1 MARRTAMSKE
11 PRTES
16 SRKGPPDRNSNI
28 RRLPGKPI
36 DRLTRVSPGVYR
48 NSQGK
53 LVGSQGQSLGRR
65 DNRPGAAIGDALGD
79 MTNPGN
85 RMPAGRPGQQTPP
98 VMTNPGARTPAA
110 RPGQQALP
118 VEMPQGW
125 LPEWQRLQQSP
136 GNMGEQFANQVTRP
150 NPNFKGIVRDAA
162 GQLAQ
167 NNMANQ
173 IGQNMGNMQM
183 PNYGEMRTLTSQERA
198 ARGIDPRDP
207 NTYSIMPDGQVVGT
221 MMGWSPDMQ
230 GQNIFNATGNQ
241 AQRGRAAGNSIGD
254 LLRRGR

>member
-65 DNRPGAAIGDALGD
+65 DNRPGDAIRNALGD

-150 NPNFKGIVRDAA
+150 NPNFEGIVRDAA

-173 IGQNMGNMQM
+173 IGQTMGNMQM
-183 PNYGEMRTLTSQERA
+183 QPGYL
-198 ARGIDPRDP
+198 P
-207 NTYSIMPDGQVVGT
+207 NTQNKPMPWGPQMDPGYYNPRFQRRIEDLAYRSPAGQAPT
-221 MMGWSPDMQ
+221 PEQ
-230 GQNIFNATGNQ
+230 LQQ
-241 AQRGRAAGNSIGD
+241 AFQPVQLQQPNSVSG